1 MPRRAIIVKRN
12 TSPDAKFNDRLVGRF
27 IRSLMYGGKKSTAE
41 GIVYGS
47 FEIIAERVKDD
58 PLKVFKRAI
67 DNIKPVV
74 ETKAR
79 RVGGANYQ
87 VPVEV
92 RPTRREALGL
102 RWLKE
107 YASARPGRSMMEKMA
122 DEIIDAYHSR
132 GGAIKKRDDV
142 HKMAESNKAFAH
154 YRW

>member
-1 MPRRAIIVKRN
+1 MPRRPVTLRKVVHVD
-12 TSPDAKFNDRLVGRF
+12 SKFNDRSVSRF
-27 IRSLMYGGKKSTAE
+27 VRKLMFSGKKSVAE
-41 GIVYGS
+41 GIMYGA
-47 FEIIAERVKDD
+47 FDIIAERIKDD
-58 PLKVFKRAI
+58 PLKVFKRAL
-67 DNIKPVV
+67 DNVKPVV

-92 RPTRREALGL
+92 RPTRREALGV
-102 RWLKE
+102 RWIID
-107 YASARPGRSMMEKMA
+107 YARVRAGNSMQQKLA
-122 DEIIDAYHSR
+122 DELIDAYHNR